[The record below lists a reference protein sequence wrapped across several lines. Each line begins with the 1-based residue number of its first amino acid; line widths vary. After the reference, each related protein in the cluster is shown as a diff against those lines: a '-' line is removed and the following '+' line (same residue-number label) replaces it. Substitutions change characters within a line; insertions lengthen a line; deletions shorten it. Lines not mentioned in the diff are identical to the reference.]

1 MHTRIPQRG
10 SRVLHVRVLFS
21 ILLSSIAGLTDLG
34 AATGGV
40 EGVVKIGPQL
50 LDRKMRFNLYPDL
63 RRNPQHHAE
72 FSHSEEIKSVVV
84 YLESREPA
92 GAMAGT
98 PGHYTM
104 TQRGSQFEP
113 HVLPVLRGSTVE
125 FPNSDPIFHNVFSL
139 SKAATFDL
147 GRFPRGVVRSVRFD
161 EPGLVKVFCHIHSD
175 MSAVVLVL
183 PNPFFTIPAA
193 DGRFRVDGVPEGD
206 YEVFAWHERARL
218 LHQTVRI
225 EGGRTSIANFTIPL
239 NEASGGE

>member
-1 MHTRIPQRG
+1 M
-10 SRVLHVRVLFS
+10 LHLPLLLS
-21 ILLSSIAGLTDLG
+21 ILLSSLAAVTGLG
-34 AATGGV
+34 AGTGGV

-72 FSHSEEIKSVVV
+72 FSQTDEIESVVV
-84 YLESREPA
+84 YLESRDLAAPTV
-92 GAMAGT
+92 GT
-98 PGHYTM
+98 PGRYAM
-104 TQRGSQFEP
+104 TQRRSQFEP

-147 GRFPRGVVRSVRFD
+147 GRFPRGVVRSIRFD

-193 DGRFRVDGVPEGD
+193 DGRFRVEGVPAGD

-225 EGGRTSIANFTIPL
+225 EGGKKSIANFTIPL